1 MENSR
6 NFAFIVMLVTAIM
19 LFFSWNSDVQELEKA
34 AQAEKNTEK
43 TNIVVN
49 NKVSS
54 NKINVVTDVYNL
66 DIDLVGG
73 DVVTTFLPKYPKSTE
88 NDSPFELLQNQ
99 KDFSYILS
107 TALLGN
113 DGVDNQDRPTYTA
126 TATSFK
132 QSGDNPLE
140 IPLHFENELL
150 DVTKKFTFYPNRYDF
165 TITYELKNKT
175 DRELNVRSFG
185 EIIQTIEPPKTNEQN
200 LFMAGSYR
208 GGIYSSEDT
217 NYKKLSLE
225 ELAEN
230 RKLNHITTTKGGWIG
245 MIQHYFAVAYIG
257 NKGETNSIY
266 NRGTGENPNNITKA
280 TESRISLYG
289 EIQQIQPAGS
299 LTISNQV
306 WVGPKDQEKMDAVA
320 PKLGRTL
327 DYGWLWF
334 ISEFLMMVLKF
345 IYSFVHNWGFAIII
359 ITIIVRGFMY
369 PLTKAQYTSMAKM
382 KLIAPK
388 LKEIRDRYQQDP
400 ENYRKATMELYQKEK
415 VNPMAGCLPILIQMP
430 IFIAL
435 YWALMEST
443 DLRQAPF
450 IGWIKDLSVNDPYF
464 ILPLLYGATM
474 FLVQKLSMSQN
485 STQMI
490 SPIQQKVFM
499 MMPVIFTLMFMMF
512 PAGLTLYWTA
522 SNIITIIQMKLIYSH
537 LEKKGLRTKVVKE
550 KKK

>member
-1 MENSR
+1 MEQTR
-6 NFAFIVMLVTAIM
+6 NFAFMVLLVTAIM
-19 LFFSWNSDVQELEKA
+19 LFFSWQSDLHDLEKSSKVD
-34 AQAEKNTEK
+34 QSENV
-43 TNIVVN
+43 NLVVN
-49 NKVSS
+49 NKASS
-54 NKINVVTDVYNL
+54 NTINVKTDVYDIN
-66 DIDLVGG
+66 IDLVGG
-73 DVVTTFLPKYPKSTE
+73 DVVSASLPKYNKSTE
-88 NDSPFELLQNQ
+88 DSSPFELLQNKQ
-99 KDFSYILS
+99 NFSYTLS
-107 TALLGN
+107 SALLGS
-113 DGVDNQDRPTYTA
+113 DGIDKENRPTYTA
-126 TATSFK
+126 SDK
-132 QSGDNPLE
+132 IYRLIGDNPLT
-140 IPLHFENELL
+140 IPLEFSNS
-150 DVTKKFTFYPNRYDF
+150 DINVTKKFVFYPGRYDF
-165 TITYELKNKT
+165 DISYEITNKT
-175 DRELNVRSFG
+175 NRELSVRTFG
-185 EIIQTIEPPKTNEQN
+185 EIVQTIEPPKQNDQN
-200 LFMAGSYR
+200 LFIAGSYR

-217 NYKKLSLE
+217 NYKKISLE

-230 RKLNHITTTKGGWIG
+230 KKLNHITTTKGGWIG

-266 NRGTGENPNNITKA
+266 NRGTGENPNNITESS
-280 TESRISLYG
+280 ESRLSMYG
-289 EIQQIQPAGS
+289 EIQKINPNDK
-299 LTISNQV
+299 LTISNKV
-306 WVGPKDQEKMDAVA
+306 WVGPKDQEKMDDIA

-334 ISEFLMMVLKF
+334 ISEFLMTILKF

-359 ITIIVRGFMY
+359 ITILVRGCMY

-400 ENYRKATMELYQKEK
+400 ENYRKATMDLYKTEK
-415 VNPMAGCLPILIQMP
+415 VNPAAGCLPILIQMP

-490 SPIQQKVFM
+490 NPMQQKIFM

-512 PAGLTLYWTA
+512 PAGLTLYWTV
-522 SNIITIIQMKLIYSH
+522 SNVITIIQMKLIYSH
-537 LEKKGLRTKVVKE
+537 LEKTGLKTKVVKN
-550 KKK
+550 K